1 MNTQYFE
8 FNFRKEYIYIY
19 ILKII
24 HTIITSKT
32 FILCTFN

>member
-19 ILKII
+19 IKNNPPNYYFQNIYI
-24 HTIITSKT
+24 VHI
-32 FILCTFN
+32 